1 MYALWKNS
9 AGFLLKKGRHL
20 AAEKLKDGDVTNQKL
35 RRVIVDEL
43 DNLNSKIDAFAQG
56 DLKTSVSI
64 FKEGLVFLKGVLST
78 EKSETDLRVEGR
90 EKKTPQTFPGVI
102 TTVVDN
108 LPVLV
113 KKLRGLNLA
122 DIDESCRKGLGDAE
136 KKLDIANCKAAEA
149 CNNDNLTPSDRIVA
163 MALRLVAT
171 VLAKIE
177 NPGSVLEVC
186 RSNLE
191 ELHSAAIVQENFKTE
206 FRKSRNVKRKLY
218 KGERREI
225 ISMVCHINR
234 IIFDITLLIG
244 ETRELFLL
252 PCIDIGNKKVDP
264 LRDARV
270 AQMLRKVD
278 MGDLSLIRSFGEK
291 RDEKVGSIYGIATN
305 TSKQFLVARHDKD
318 DFWVEVFDSN
328 GDFLTSIGPPRPKNK
343 YKGPKRAGA
352 VATDGYDNIY
362 LLTVHVKDPMTT
374 EISVFDNTNLS
385 ERKVFEEP
393 KFEARTFMVKDN
405 HLLVP
410 GIFVL
415 GKSSFPLDDELL
427 NGYVLMYHTD
437 GKCIGRFSEKK
448 IGRLVDITA
457 DDNGNV
463 MVLNDINC
471 VYVFALTT
479 ANNGDDDPG
488 QDHASNS
495 NLARFL
501 KKFEVAP
508 FACAIAFHWPTGN
521 LVIASDAGRR
531 SSVSLYRMDG
541 SLERS
546 IHIKLEDTDRIRAAR
561 VCSDGSICVAT
572 DSKVLVL

>member
-1 MYALWKNS
+1 MS
-9 AGFLLKKGRHL
+9 
-20 AAEKLKDGDVTNQKL
+20 
-35 RRVIVDEL
+35 
-43 DNLNSKIDAFAQG
+43 
-56 DLKTSVSI
+56 
-64 FKEGLVFLKGVLST
+64 
-78 EKSETDLRVEGR
+78 
-90 EKKTPQTFPGVI
+90 
-102 TTVVDN
+102 
-108 LPVLV
+108 
-113 KKLRGLNLA
+113 
-122 DIDESCRKGLGDAE
+122 
-136 KKLDIANCKAAEA
+136 
-149 CNNDNLTPSDRIVA
+149 
-163 MALRLVAT
+163 
-171 VLAKIE
+171 
-177 NPGSVLEVC
+177 
-186 RSNLE
+186 
-191 ELHSAAIVQENFKTE
+191 
-206 FRKSRNVKRKLY
+206 
-218 KGERREI
+218 
-225 ISMVCHINR
+225 
-234 IIFDITLLIG
+234 
-244 ETRELFLL
+244 
-252 PCIDIGNKKVDP
+252 
-264 LRDARV
+264 
-270 AQMLRKVD
+270 
-278 MGDLSLIRSFGEK
+278 DLSLIRSFGEK
-291 RDEKVGSIYGIATN
+291 KEEKVSSIYGIATN

-343 YKGPKRAGA
+343 YKGIKRAGA
-352 VATDGYDNIY
+352 VATDGHDNIY
-362 LLTVHVKDPMTT
+362 LLTVYIKDPTTT
-374 EISVFDNTNLS
+374 EISVIDNTNLS
-385 ERKVFEEP
+385 ERKVFEEL

-405 HLLVP
+405 HFLVP
-410 GIFVL
+410 GRFAL
-415 GKSSFPLDDELL
+415 GKSSFPLDDDLW

>member
-1 MYALWKNS
+1 
-9 AGFLLKKGRHL
+9 
-20 AAEKLKDGDVTNQKL
+20 
-35 RRVIVDEL
+35 
-43 DNLNSKIDAFAQG
+43 
-56 DLKTSVSI
+56 
-64 FKEGLVFLKGVLST
+64 
-78 EKSETDLRVEGR
+78 
-90 EKKTPQTFPGVI
+90 
-102 TTVVDN
+102 
-108 LPVLV
+108 
-113 KKLRGLNLA
+113 
-122 DIDESCRKGLGDAE
+122 
-136 KKLDIANCKAAEA
+136 
-149 CNNDNLTPSDRIVA
+149 
-163 MALRLVAT
+163 
-171 VLAKIE
+171 
-177 NPGSVLEVC
+177 
-186 RSNLE
+186 
-191 ELHSAAIVQENFKTE
+191 
-206 FRKSRNVKRKLY
+206 
-218 KGERREI
+218 
-225 ISMVCHINR
+225 
-234 IIFDITLLIG
+234 
-244 ETRELFLL
+244 
-252 PCIDIGNKKVDP
+252 
-264 LRDARV
+264 
-270 AQMLRKVD
+270 
-278 MGDLSLIRSFGEK
+278 
-291 RDEKVGSIYGIATN
+291 
-305 TSKQFLVARHDKD
+305 
-318 DFWVEVFDSN
+318 
-328 GDFLTSIGPPRPKNK
+328 
-343 YKGPKRAGA
+343 
-352 VATDGYDNIY
+352 
-362 LLTVHVKDPMTT
+362 
-374 EISVFDNTNLS
+374 
-385 ERKVFEEP
+385 
-393 KFEARTFMVKDN
+393 MVKDN